1 MAKYLSIQRAVL
13 ASSVGG
19 AGTTAARRG
28 PAASQRDCRGE
39 HAGERAR
46 IAEMYEA
53 LYRGDRGGRVGGGR
67 GDRAHTPPT
76 FRHAAGVIS
85 L

>member
-46 IAEMYEA
+46 MYEA
-53 LYRGDRGGRVGGGR
+53 LYRGDRGGRVGGGGR

-76 FRHAAGVIS
+76 FRRAAGVIS